1 MSTEPLDD
9 SESEPV
15 ATDLEMML
23 ELLVAFDVEYT
34 MIQDEAGT
42 TIEVAGGNRGT
53 HGFGGLV
60 LTYNFGPGSDD
71 KDRNEKFLFL
81 GVARL

>member
-1 MSTEPLDD
+1 MSTEPINDA
-9 SESEPV
+9 EPELV

-23 ELLVAFDVEYT
+23 ELLVAFNVEYT

-42 TIEVAGGNRGT
+42 TIEVMGGDRGT
-53 HGFGGLV
+53 HGFSGLA

-71 KDRNEKFLFL
+71 TERDEKFLFL
-81 GVARL
+81 GVAWL